1 MVETN
6 MAKRFTQSGRIIER
20 KIRDERIL
28 VPVMGSMEALDS
40 IYTLDETA
48 GRIWDA
54 AIVGA
59 DEDAITRKLCE
70 EYDVPAE
77 TARKDVRTT
86 LDELVRL
93 GALEILHS

>member
-1 MVETN
+1 
-6 MAKRFTQSGRIIER
+6 MARRFIQSGRIIER

-28 VPVMGSMEALDS
+28 VPIMDSMEALDS

-54 AIVGA
+54 AIAGA
-59 DEDAITRKLCE
+59 DEDAITRKLRE

-77 TARKDVRTT
+77 TARADVRAI
-86 LDELVRL
+86 LDELVNL
-93 GALEILHS
+93 GALEPLPG

>member
-1 MVETN
+1 MIRRF
-6 MAKRFTQSGRIIER
+6 AKSGNIIER
-20 KIRDERIL
+20 KVRDERIL

-40 IYTLDETA
+40 LYTLDETA

-54 AIVGA
+54 AVAGT
-59 DEDAITRKLCE
+59 DEDAIARKLCE

-77 TARKDVRTT
+77 TARADVRAT

-93 GALEILHS
+93 GALEHHSD

>member
-1 MVETN
+1 
-6 MAKRFTQSGRIIER
+6 MAKRFTKSGNIIER

-48 GRIWDA
+48 ARIWDA
-54 AIVGA
+54 AITGA
-59 DEDAITRKLCE
+59 DEDEIGRKLCE
-70 EYDVPAE
+70 EFDVPAA
-77 TARKDVRTT
+77 TARADVHAT

-93 GALEILHS
+93 GALEILPE

>member
-1 MVETN
+1 MVR
-6 MAKRFTQSGRIIER
+6 RFVQSGRIIER
-20 KIRDERIL
+20 KIREERIL

-54 AIVGA
+54 AIARA
-59 DEDAITRKLCE
+59 DEDEIARKLCE

-77 TARKDVRTT
+77 TARADVRAT

-93 GALEILHS
+93 GALERLPD

>member
-1 MVETN
+1 
-6 MAKRFTQSGRIIER
+6 MAKRFIQSDRIIER

-54 AIVGA
+54 AIAGT
-59 DEDAITRKLCE
+59 DEDEIGRKLCE

-77 TARKDVRTT
+77 TARKDVRAI

-93 GALEILHS
+93 GALKLLSD